1 MTRKWGAVR
10 GALVSVFIAAFIGAA
25 AGAFAQGANMTAPPP
40 GPPPVTGTIV
50 SITGNLIKLAL
61 ADKSE
66 KDVALDARTVVLE
79 RDAVTASDIKPGD
92 AMGVAARRDG
102 MNLVA
107 TSINIFAPQM
117 WSSPQMRKGQWPMA
131 SGETMTNAEVTD
143 YATGMSGHTL
153 TMKYH
158 DVNASITVPD
168 GIPIHRL
175 VVVKPSA
182 LAVGM
187 TVSIRGMPGS
197 DGAVKAAAI
206 SFEGPAKT

>member
-1 MTRKWGAVR
+1 MTRNWGAVR
-10 GALVSVFIAAFIGAA
+10 GALVSIFIAAA
-25 AGAFAQGANMTAPPP
+25 AGAFAQAAGTSAPPP
-40 GPPPVTGTIV
+40 GPPPINGTIV

-143 YATGMSGHTL
+143 YAVGMSGHTL
-153 TMKYH
+153 TMKYN
-158 DVNASITVPD
+158 DVNASIAVPD

-175 VVVKPSA
+175 VVVKLAA
-182 LAVGM
+182 LTAGM
-187 TVSIRGMPGS
+187 TVQIRDVPGS
-197 DGAVKAAAI
+197 DGTAKAAAI